1 MGEEIPPKLLK
12 IIKELYVNK
21 YINIVKENKM
31 EWPNFEHDIWLSVI
45 KEIYRGENET
55 IKIRRTKDATTKSKF
70 SEQIYFREG
79 IMVTKTVL

>member
-12 IIKELYVNK
+12 VIEELYVNK

-31 EWPNFEHDIWLSVI
+31 EWPNFEYDIWLSVI

-55 IKIRRTKDATTKSKF
+55 IKIRRTKDVTTKPKF
-70 SEQIYFREG
+70 SEQVYFREG